1 MFRWNH
7 RSCPVLNGCSS
18 VQYTTERICSQPVTV
33 LSVRIGATGQDEM
46 SGEGHTSGLSNGL
59 HDNSVDPAEVRAAL
73 QRVLQSQG
81 FRASRRSQDFLRYVV
96 ERTLEGQAE
105 SLKERSIGV
114 DVFGRSASYD
124 PSDDATVRVKAGEVR
139 KRLGL
144 YYASEGQ
151 HETMRIELPAGT
163 YAPEFVR
170 MEPHAATGE
179 SQPAVVAAPRP
190 PTPLAKRRV
199 FQSLTV
205 FLVIVIAA
213 VVWLKLRTPSTV
225 VDQFWLPVLR
235 GSAPLLLSTAYVP
248 VYGVDPKMAPER
260 PTRFEDFVLL
270 TDQFVGGG
278 DLMAVARISAMLN
291 RTHHPYRV
299 KIGSDVSFQ
308 DLRTGPTALI
318 GYSYTRWREVSKEL
332 RFFIDAERRPRM
344 VTDNGKPTQWALPE
358 LPADRRTSEDY
369 AIVTRVF
376 HPDTQAMLV
385 EVAGITQY
393 GTEAAADLITTPEY
407 LGEALHDAPKG
418 WQNRNLQLVLHVK
431 VISGTPASPK
441 IVATHF
447 W

>member
-1 MFRWNH
+1 
-7 RSCPVLNGCSS
+7 L
-18 VQYTTERICSQPVTV
+18 T
-33 LSVRIGATGQDEM
+33 
-46 SGEGHTSGLSNGL
+46 GEGHTPGSTNGL
-59 HDNSVDPAEVRAAL
+59 NEVDQAEIRGAL
-73 QRVLQSQG
+73 HRVLQSQG

-96 ERTLEGQAE
+96 ERTLDGHAE
-105 SLKERSIGV
+105 SLKERTIGS
-114 DVFGRSASYD
+114 DVFGRSATYD

-144 YYASEGQ
+144 YYATEGQ
-151 HETMRIELPAGT
+151 HEEVRIELPAGT
-163 YAPEFVR
+163 YVPEFNRKEPPVVAT
-170 MEPHAATGE
+170 ESKPADVTLATPHAPPRTRRVLLLL
-179 SQPAVVAAPRP
+179 PVLLVVA
-190 PTPLAKRRV
+190 V
-199 FQSLTV
+199 
-205 FLVIVIAA
+205 AA
-213 VVWLKLRTPSTV
+213 GVWIKLRVPETV
-225 VDQFWLPVLR
+225 VDQFWAPVLR

-270 TDQFVGGG
+270 NDQFVGGG

-318 GYSYTRWREVSKEL
+318 GYSYTRWRDISKEL

-344 VTDNGKPTQWALPE
+344 VTDNGKPTQWALPD
-358 LPADRRTSEDY
+358 LPADRHTNEDY

-376 HPDTQAMLV
+376 HPDTQAMLL

-393 GTEAAADLITTPEY
+393 GTESAADLITTPEY
-407 LGEALHDAPKG
+407 LAEALHNAPKG
-418 WQNRNLQLVLHVK
+418 WQNKNLQLVLHVK

-441 IVATHF
+441 VVATYF